1 MGLAR
6 TEEEKNIINNNYW
19 HQFEVEG
26 WRICPVNKFGGGGEP
41 EGRDGGG
48 VCPSVQQNSVPLNMN
63 VLVLFKPY
71 FPLQL
76 VCVSTKVYY

>member
-1 MGLAR
+1 MSR
-6 TEEEKNIINNNYW
+6 KQVW
-19 HQFEVEG
+19 
-26 WRICPVNKFGGGGEP
+26 GGGGEP

-48 VCPSVQQNSVPLNMN
+48 VCPSIQQNSVPLNMN